1 MGGFLVAFVGFLFCI
16 FINGFAVTLWISRP
30 KRDSFL
36 HLFFMG
42 NGQGGLALEGLRV

>member
-30 KRDSFL
+30 KGT
-36 HLFFMG
+36 LFYTSSSWEMG
-42 NGQGGLALEGLRV
+42 KEAWH